1 MLVIT
6 KPTNRNEELKLIK
19 MLKNTLP
26 KSFEVYIYNNEATGD
41 MKIYLE
47 DREEGQYGKYSSGL
61 VYIHNIETLQ
71 KQFEGELQENI
82 ETPDWVDGR
91 KGFST
96 TMYEGTFCYDYIKAT
111 GTSLNTFDYTKP
123 NPTHALFKVNWG
135 GANSPSRGFINP
147 PEFED
152 NLTYLKRAESNGGG
166 RGLTYAIIAKSLLE
180 EME

>member
-6 KPTNRNEELKLIK
+6 KPTNKYEELKLIK
-19 MLKNTLP
+19 ILKNTLP
-26 KSFEVYIYNNEATGD
+26 QSFEVYIYNNEATGD
-41 MKIYLE
+41 IKIYLE
-47 DREEGQYGKYSSGL
+47 DREEGQHSKYSSGL

-96 TMYEGTFCYDYIKAT
+96 TKYEGTFCYDYIKTT
-111 GTSLNTFDYTKP
+111 GTGLNTFDYTQP
-123 NPTHALFKVNWG
+123 NPSHVLFKVNWG

-147 PEFED
+147 PEFKD

-166 RGLTYAIIAKSLLE
+166 RGLTYAIVSKALLD